1 VVEPAADVEGGGGVR
16 RRRLVVAAPWVLG
29 LVAVGAVQAVRAQ
42 WLDAAMFLGVSVALA
57 LDAAGA
63 FDRMPR
69 TGPVRRAHAARGAAG
84 PWRPARVT
92 AWVAMAAAAVVL
104 VASPRHGIL
113 AGAVAFVLGVVAV
126 VVAWAPS
133 TATPIPSR
141 RPARRRAALLWV
153 TVVVA
158 ASVWELATFVTG
170 RLVPVVRPEFPSVSE
185 IVDPLLDQPA
195 GRAVFVAAWFALGAF
210 LLTRARTRPAVSATR
225 AADTGSSPVA
235 EAPEDRER

>member
-1 VVEPAADVEGGGGVR
+1 MRIRSSGHPRRASHGMSCIRARHAAASPMPGWRTEPKRGRAYAGAVVEPAADVEGGGGVR

-126 VVAWAPS
+126 VVA
-133 TATPIPSR
+133 
-141 RPARRRAALLWV
+141 
-153 TVVVA
+153 
-158 ASVWELATFVTG
+158 
-170 RLVPVVRPEFPSVSE
+170 
-185 IVDPLLDQPA
+185 
-195 GRAVFVAAWFALGAF
+195 
-210 LLTRARTRPAVSATR
+210 
-225 AADTGSSPVA
+225 
-235 EAPEDRER
+235 